1 MRRVVALLLLT
12 LVPALAGCKT
22 EGTIVVHSIKFDGV
36 KAVDEARLRSAL
48 ATRQSAK
55 LPWGRKFY
63 FDRSRFDAD
72 LQRIQAF
79 YADRGYPEA
88 RVASFDVKLNDN
100 QDHVDVTLTIA
111 EGEPI
116 RVAAVKFA
124 GFEVIPPNHLG
135 SLEKSSPVKP
145 GKPRDRQDV
154 VTAHELALNELR
166 DHGFPYAKVATSE
179 EKVEPKA
186 VSLTFTA
193 EPGPLAHFGPVE
205 IQGNKTVSDRVIRRQ
220 LTFKSGDLYRR
231 SVVQDTQ
238 RRLYA
243 MELFQF
249 VNIEALDPERED
261 PEVRTRIT
269 IAEGKHQRVNLG
281 VGYGTEEKGRVD
293 GEYHHVNFLGGAR
306 SAGAHARWSSLDRG
320 LRLDFNQPYLFTPHF
335 SLGAEG
341 QQWYTF
347 TPAYRSTITGAK
359 LTLVHRSSA
368 RTSWSAS
375 IFTERGSSEILPSV
389 RNNLEVRNDLIAI
402 GLDPTTDRQAGTT
415 NAVAFDLQH
424 STADNVLNARR
435 GYQIAFHTES
445 AGQFLPGTFNYFA
458 TSADGRHYLPIGSR
472 LVVANRLQLGS
483 IDARDSDPGNVPF
496 AKKYF
501 LGGSSSIRG
510 WGRYEISPLGETSGL
525 PVGGNSLVAWSSEV
539 RAMLHGNFGGVVFLD
554 AGNVWKDVP
563 SIDLNDLRYDVGAG
577 LRYQT
582 AIGPIRLD
590 LGYQLNPIDGLLVN
604 GKPQARRY
612 RIHFSIGQAF

>member
-1 MRRVVALLLLT
+1 MRRVVPLLLLT
-12 LVPALAGCKT
+12 LLPALAACKT
-22 EGTIVVHSIKFDGV
+22 EGTIAVHSIKFNGV
-36 KAVDEARLRSAL
+36 KAVDEARLRGAL

-63 FDRSRFDAD
+63 FDRARFEAD

-79 YADRGYPEA
+79 YSDRGFPDA
-88 RVASFDVKLNDN
+88 RVTGFDVKLNDK
-100 QDHVDVTLTIA
+100 QDRVDVTLTIS

-116 RVAAVKFA
+116 RVASVKFV
-124 GFEVIPPNHLG
+124 GFEVIPPNHLS
-135 SLEKSSPVKP
+135 SLEKDIPLKV
-145 GKPRDRQDV
+145 GEPRDRQV
-154 VTAHELALNELR
+154 VVAVHELAVNELR
-166 DHGFPYAKVATSE
+166 DHGYPYAKVETAE
-179 EKVEPKA
+179 ENTEPKA
-186 VSLTFTA
+186 VVLTFTA
-193 EPGPLAHFGPVE
+193 APGTLAHFGPVE

-220 LTFKSGDLYRR
+220 LTFRAGDLYRR

-281 VGYGTEEKGRVD
+281 VGYGTEEKARVD
-293 GEYHHVNFLGGAR
+293 TEYHHVNFLGGAR
-306 SAGAHARWSSLDRG
+306 SGGAHARWSSLDRG

-347 TPAYRSTITGAK
+347 TPAYRSAITGAK

-375 IFTERGSSEILPSV
+375 ISTERDNSEILP
-389 RNNLEVRNDLIAI
+389 EVFGKLALRNDLIAI
-402 GLDPTTDRQAGTT
+402 GLDPTTDRQAGTL
-415 NAVAFDLQH
+415 NALAFDLQH

-435 GYQIAFHTES
+435 GYQIAVHGES
-445 AGQFLPGTFNYFA
+445 AGQFLPGSFSYFA
-458 TSADGRHYLPIGSR
+458 ASVDGRHYLPIGSQ

-483 IDARDSDPGNVPF
+483 IDARNSEPGNVPF

-501 LGGSSSIRG
+501 LGGASSMRG
-510 WGRYEISPLGETSGL
+510 WGRFEISPLGTSNL
-525 PVGGNSLVAWSSEV
+525 PIGGNSLVALSSEV
-539 RAMLHGNFGGVVFLD
+539 RAALRGNFGGVLFVD

-563 SIDLNDLRYDVGAG
+563 SIDFNDLRYDVGAG

-582 AIGPIRLD
+582 AVGPIRLD
-590 LGYQLNPIDGLLVN
+590 FGYQLNPIDGLLVN
-604 GKPQARRY
+604 GQEQARRW
-612 RIHFSIGQAF
+612 RVHFSIGQAF

>member
-1 MRRVVALLLLT
+1 MRRVVPLLLLT
-12 LVPALAGCKT
+12 LLPALAACKT
-22 EGTIVVHSIKFDGV
+22 EGTIAVHSIKFNGV
-36 KAVDEARLRSAL
+36 KAVDESRLRGAL

-63 FDRSRFDAD
+63 FDRARFEAD

-79 YADRGYPEA
+79 YSDRGFPDA
-88 RVASFDVKLNDN
+88 RVTGFDVKLNDK
-100 QDHVDVTLTIA
+100 QDRVDVTLTIS

-116 RVAAVKFA
+116 RVASVKFV
-124 GFEVIPPNHLG
+124 GFDVIPPNHLS
-135 SLEKSSPVKP
+135 SLEKDIPLKV
-145 GKPRDRQDV
+145 GKPRDRQEV
-154 VTAHELALNELR
+154 VAVHELAVNELR
-166 DHGFPYAKVATSE
+166 DHGYPYAKVETAE
-179 EKVEPKA
+179 ENTEPKA
-186 VSLTFTA
+186 VVLTFTA
-193 EPGPLAHFGPVE
+193 APGTLAHFGPVE

-220 LTFKSGDLYRR
+220 LTFRAGDLYRR

-281 VGYGTEEKGRVD
+281 VGYGTEEKARVD
-293 GEYHHVNFLGGAR
+293 TEYHHVNFLGGAR
-306 SAGAHARWSSLDRG
+306 SGGAHARWSSLDRG

-347 TPAYRSTITGAK
+347 TPAYRSAITGAK

-375 IFTERGSSEILPSV
+375 ISTEHDNSEILPAV
-389 RNNLEVRNDLIAI
+389 FGKLALRNDLIAI
-402 GLDPTTDRQAGTT
+402 GLDPTTDRQSGTL
-415 NAVAFDLQH
+415 NALAFDLQH

-435 GYQIAFHTES
+435 GYQIAFHSES
-445 AGQFLPGTFNYFA
+445 AGQFLPGSFSYFA
-458 TSADGRHYLPIGSR
+458 ASVDGRHYLPIGSQ

-483 IDARDSDPGNVPF
+483 IDARNSDPGNVPF

-501 LGGSSSIRG
+501 LGGASSMRG
-510 WGRYEISPLGETSGL
+510 WGRFEISPLGTSNL
-525 PVGGNSLVAWSSEV
+525 PIGGNSLVALSSEV
-539 RAMLHGNFGGVVFLD
+539 RATLRGNFGGVLFVD

-563 SIDLNDLRYDVGAG
+563 SIDFNDLRYDVGAG

-582 AIGPIRLD
+582 AVGPIRLD
-590 LGYQLNPIDGLLVN
+590 FGYQLNPIDGLLVN
-604 GKPQARRY
+604 GQEQARRW